1 MKKNIN
7 VKSPIKTKSNKVESS
22 SDSETS
28 SSDLTSDSSSDSDV
42 KSKVSKSSK
51 TPELSPKKRDKTDKV
66 KPVEENKV
74 DDSKVKRSV
83 GRPPKQRPNLANKIR
98 EGICDEP
105 KIADNVIEFE
115 FDHPQMFKLLLTYLK
130 KMLANSIIFEFKSD
144 RIILKAAG
152 HSDINST
159 MIVFKA
165 EYAIRYYCKEDF
177 KFAISRS
184 VLESNFKHINN
195 SPTNMFI
202 YVSKSERKERIHII
216 FQKFDP
222 ACKSDNS
229 IEIQELAHISD
240 PFTKDVDPSTI
251 DLDDYPLRFTMTY
264 ATIND
269 HIGSSSADILQISKY
284 ENQPLTFRFNSNS
297 QANDT
302 IEQFTDPKSIN
313 LRFMEVF
320 KDSRSE
326 KSNRSDNSEKSDDSD
341 SNTNYI
347 KIDILISSLTHIVK
361 TKLGD
366 RINFYIDDD
375 GKLLTVIECGD
386 IIIDRN
392 KLKSITVYNYTCR
405 R

>member
-1 MKKNIN
+1 MKSSKKTSVSIDSKN
-7 VKSPIKTKSNKVESS
+7 KTQILKPKVEV
-22 SDSETS
+22 EA
-28 SSDLTSDSSSDSDV
+28 
-42 KSKVSKSSK
+42 KSKV
-51 TPELSPKKRDKTDKV
+51 EV
-66 KPVEENKV
+66 KPPEVEIEEN
-74 DDSKVKRSV
+74 KVKRSV

-105 KIADNVIEFE
+105 KIANNIVEFE

-130 KMLANSIIFEFKSD
+130 KMSANSIIFEFKSD
-144 RIILKAAG
+144 KIIMKASG
-152 HSDINST
+152 YSDINST
-159 MIVFKA
+159 MIIFKA
-165 EYAIRYYCKEDF
+165 KYAIRYYCKEDF
-177 KFAISRS
+177 KFAVSRS

-202 YVSKSERKERIHII
+202 YISNTERKERIHII

-229 IEIQELAHISD
+229 VEIQELAHITD
-240 PFTKDVDPSTI
+240 PFTKDVDPTTI
-251 DLDDYPLRFTMTY
+251 DLTDYPLRFTMTY
-264 ATIND
+264 TTIND

-284 ENQPLTFRFNSNS
+284 ENQPLTFKFNSNNH
-297 QANDT
+297 ANDT

-313 LRFMEVF
+313 LSFMECGIP
-320 KDSRSE
+320 SL
-326 KSNRSDNSEKSDDSD
+326 DNSDSSSDDETEDDSD
-341 SNTNYI
+341 DDSAKSNSDSDTDTNYI
-347 KIDILISSLTHIVK
+347 KIDVLISSLAHIVK

-375 GKLLTVIECGD
+375 GKLLTTIECGD

-392 KLKSITVYNYTCR
+392 KLKSIIVYNYTSR